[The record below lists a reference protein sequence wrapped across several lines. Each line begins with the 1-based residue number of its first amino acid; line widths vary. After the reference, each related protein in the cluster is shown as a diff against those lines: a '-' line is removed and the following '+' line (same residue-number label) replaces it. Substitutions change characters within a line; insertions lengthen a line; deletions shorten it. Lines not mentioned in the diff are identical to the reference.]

1 MKYINLIVIL
11 LGKIR
16 WEKIRYLISGKE
28 YSITTGD
35 ALRISFLL
43 KQGNYII
50 LTRRKSHLSTY
61 MTSIANLILMRRI
74 GYYSHACINIEP
86 DVVDNINKIQIIES
100 IGSGVRKSEF
110 WDVFNC
116 DSVVLM
122 RPRNILGFDWEK
134 TVEECL
140 SDIGKQY
147 DGSFNL
153 DDYSKVS
160 CVELILWA
168 LKTDPMYHIRFNK
181 LESMIRKYRNLTP
194 DMFYLCGDFETVLEI
209 RK

>member
-1 MKYINLIVIL
+1 
-11 LGKIR
+11 
-16 WEKIRYLISGKE
+16 
-28 YSITTGD
+28 
-35 ALRISFLL
+35 
-43 KQGNYII
+43 
-50 LTRRKSHLSTY
+50 
-61 MTSIANLILMRRI
+61 
-74 GYYSHACINIEP
+74 
-86 DVVDNINKIQIIES
+86 
-100 IGSGVRKSEF
+100 
-110 WDVFNC
+110 
-116 DSVVLM
+116 M